1 MKIQIT
7 EYNVSNWNCN
17 TKNDRVKLLY
27 VRIYKN
33 EIENNNPILTYDNLE
48 NNDNTIRQIYKI
60 EVENNIL
67 IVLKYDN

>member
-1 MKIQIT
+1 MFRTGILIL
-7 EYNVSNWNCN
+7 
-17 TKNDRVKLLY
+17 TKNDKIKLLC

>member
-17 TKNDRVKLLY
+17 TKNDQVKLLY

-48 NNDNTIRQIYKI
+48 NNDNMIRQIYKI